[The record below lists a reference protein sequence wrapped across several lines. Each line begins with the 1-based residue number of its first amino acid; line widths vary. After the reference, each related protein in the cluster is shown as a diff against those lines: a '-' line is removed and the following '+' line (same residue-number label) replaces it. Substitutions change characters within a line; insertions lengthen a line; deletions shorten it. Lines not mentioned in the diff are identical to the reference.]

1 VSRGPADEADEAP
14 IFWTVR
20 DLEALTTEVDA
31 LAAVLD
37 RQARTIRALQA
48 RVARLLAAA
57 RRVAAR
63 REGIADG

>member
-1 VSRGPADEADEAP
+1 
-14 IFWTVR
+14 
-20 DLEALTTEVDA
+20 LEALTTEVDA